1 MTEESRKP
9 GRVISRR
16 EFVRDSALTAAGL
29 AAFMHPGGMYAQ
41 TQKPLNYNE
50 DMEYRRLGKTGLM
63 VSAVCLGGHWKRI
76 GTLIPGVTEKD
87 EWAKPILSHPEFIK
101 NRRDIVS
108 YCIEKGINYVD
119 ACCGNEILA
128 YTEAL
133 KGRRD
138 KMYLGYSWHVKE
150 PRYKEW
156 RTTARLIQGL
166 DEGLK
171 ESGLD
176 YVDVWRI
183 SALMPASEH
192 TFNET
197 YEIVG
202 ALETAKKQGKARF
215 TGVSCHDR
223 EWLKIVINEFPE
235 QMEVILTPYTAKTAE
250 LPKKGQPAVVWNEE
264 GDNYES
270 AERREMSTDKVTEL
284 LPGSLFESIR
294 KNDVGV
300 FGIKPFASNHL
311 FKGDSSSNS
320 PDAEED
326 DRRARLAIRYILGNP
341 AVTAPIPGMINRHQ
355 VDNLVRA
362 IKERRELDP
371 KEMSDLRKAAD
382 EAWAKLPEEYQ
393 WLKKWEYV

>member
-1 MTEESRKP
+1 
-9 GRVISRR
+9 
-16 EFVRDSALTAAGL
+16 
-29 AAFMHPGGMYAQ
+29 MY
-41 TQKPLNYNE
+41 
-50 DMEYRRLGKTGLM
+50 
-63 VSAVCLGGHWKRI
+63 
-76 GTLIPGVTEKD
+76 
-87 EWAKPILSHPEFIK
+87 F
-101 NRRDIVS
+101 
-108 YCIEKGINYVD
+108 
-119 ACCGNEILA
+119 
-128 YTEAL
+128 
-133 KGRRD
+133 
-138 KMYLGYSWHVKE
+138 GYSWHVKE
-150 PRYKEW
+150 PRFKEW
-156 RTTARLIQGL
+156 RTAARLMQGL

-183 SALMPASEH
+183 SAIMPGSEH

-197 YEIVG
+197 YEIVA

-235 QMEVILTPYTAKTAE
+235 QMEVILTPYTAKTAQ

-264 GDNYES
+264 ADNYES

-300 FGIKPFASNHL
+300 FGIKPFAGFHL
-311 FKGDSSSNS
+311 FKGDSSPNS
-320 PDAEED
+320 PTAEED

-362 IKERRELDP
+362 IKERRDLDP
-371 KEMSDLRKAAD
+371 KEAADLRKAAD
-382 EAWAKLPEEYQ
+382 EAWAKLPEEYHTLLFRRLACHRNEIIKLDANSFDQ
-393 WLKKWEYV
+393 AFDGL